1 MAFLAPAKSETLIA
15 NFEWYLEV
23 ASRFFF
29 VVHTCCRLVR
39 VMERIWQ
46 QSHVTKLGCSHIIV
60 LQKHLSMDFVIGSS
74 QI

>member
-29 VVHTCCRLVR
+29 VVHICCRLVR